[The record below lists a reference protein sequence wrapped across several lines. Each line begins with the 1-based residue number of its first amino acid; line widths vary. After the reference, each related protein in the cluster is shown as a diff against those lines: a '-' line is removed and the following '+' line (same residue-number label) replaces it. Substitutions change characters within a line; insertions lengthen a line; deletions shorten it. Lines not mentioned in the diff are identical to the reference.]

1 MRRSPYRKWLLC
13 HRIDRATWEAFA
25 SRYRCLTCRIGLSW
39 SRLSLTRKC
48 TCFTA
53 HFLRVEYAP
62 YWFSRNHTYRAW
74 SIYCM
79 LSEYNQACGLP
90 WVWKNLLVNGH
101 GSNYPL
107 VDLIARK
114 TVLATESL
122 CFASNYFKF
131 LLDAFNEIKE
141 SDVMAHADEFETS
154 LYL

>member
-1 MRRSPYRKWLLC
+1 M
-13 HRIDRATWEAFA
+13 HHIDFPGTIPIEPEVFIAC
-25 SRYRCLTCRIGLSW
+25 CLNIT
-39 SRLSLTRKC
+39 K
-48 TCFTA
+48 
-53 HFLRVEYAP
+53 RVAYHGFE
-62 YWFSRNHTYRAW
+62 
-74 SIYCM
+74 
-79 LSEYNQACGLP
+79 
-90 WVWKNLLVNGH
+90 KKLLVNGH